1 MTEKNTLVKKN
12 NDAFRRFM
20 GNYGIGAVLLIM
32 MIGIGIMEPRFAT
45 KVNFIN
51 VAAQVSINGMIAY
64 GMCLAITTGGIDLSV
79 GAQLALTSCVLGQTI
94 TNMNMNI
101 WLACFIALLVS
112 TAFGCLN
119 GILIA
124 KFNMFSFVVTLL
136 T

>member
-64 GMCLAITTGGIDLSV
+64 GMCLTITTSGINLSV
-79 GAQLALTSCVLGQTI
+79 DAQLDRKAHV
-94 TNMNMNI
+94 
-101 WLACFIALLVS
+101 
-112 TAFGCLN
+112 
-119 GILIA
+119 
-124 KFNMFSFVVTLL
+124 
-136 T
+136 